1 MSDDNGNTT
10 SGEYEDEI
18 AMLRDL
24 CCRQSARI
32 ERLTAENKQLRAV
45 ADAAARVRPTE
56 HRGGWQDYVPG
67 LMELKQALAALEET
81 TE

>member
-32 ERLTAENKQLRAV
+32 ERLTAEVSLLTDKNTQLIAKNTQLRV
-45 ADAAARVRPTE
+45 AWRNAI
-56 HRGGWQDYVPG
+56 
-67 LMELKQALAALEET
+67 KALEGEQ
-81 TE
+81 